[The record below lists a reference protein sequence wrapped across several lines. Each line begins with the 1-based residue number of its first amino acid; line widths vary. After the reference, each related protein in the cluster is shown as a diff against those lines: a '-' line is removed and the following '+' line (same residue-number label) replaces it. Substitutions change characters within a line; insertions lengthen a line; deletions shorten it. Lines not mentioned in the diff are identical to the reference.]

1 MTSTNNIRF
10 LRHLVASTSILVGC
24 LVSIGWS
31 QIVIFENNFDDDPTG
46 LYTRANLN
54 ADWNSPSSEDGI
66 TERRVS
72 IVDGADA
79 FSGNSLAVE
88 YPAGQHRPQETGGQW
103 RMQLGGSYNEV
114 FCEYRVKFGEGF
126 DFVRGG
132 KLPGLNGGVGNVGGD
147 RPDGTDGFS
156 ARMHWRTDGSAGSPL
171 RDTGLANM
179 TQYLYHPDQPTDFG
193 DDMRW
198 DDSDFGDWEF
208 FESGRWYHLRHR
220 VVMNT
225 VVNGVGQHDGIVQ
238 GWLDGELVFDVR
250 NIRFRDVTT
259 FAIEGFHFSTFFGG
273 TGSQWNTSKDE
284 VAFFDDFVISIP
296 DPNDTGGGDT
306 GGGDTGGGQTGE
318 PSTSVVVN
326 DSFTDGDRSITG
338 NSGSDI
344 EANFYSTSNSSAI
357 EDNVDDGI
365 GTGRIGLVS
374 GTSGRQIHTVFP
386 SQTLAIAGDSI
397 TAEVTFVTPQVV
409 ASNFTQAQF
418 DALDS
423 AIQDGA
429 SVTFPANGD
438 DLRIGLLSTS
448 TRLNNNGNLGLNE
461 DVLNSESSPIPALSL
476 NGYAIELDVES
487 AVSGNSTDLNVRE
500 YLVSSG
506 SGRLL
511 GTNTGTTSV
520 ATDSSTG
527 LYIFQPNTEY
537 SVHQTYRLNDF
548 GGLDV
553 SVEFLQGAT
562 SIGTLNF
569 TDSSPATLEFGTL
582 ALGASSEAFGLSN
595 DPGDPSNGI
604 DITNVTINFVTL
616 AAPAVLKGDVD
627 LNGTV
632 NFLDIPA
639 FIGVLQSG
647 GFQAEAD
654 CDCSE
659 VVNFLD
665 IPAFIGTL
673 QGS

>member
-1 MTSTNNIRF
+1 
-10 LRHLVASTSILVGC
+10 
-24 LVSIGWS
+24 
-31 QIVIFENNFDDDPTG
+31 
-46 LYTRANLN
+46 
-54 ADWNSPSSEDGI
+54 
-66 TERRVS
+66 
-72 IVDGADA
+72 
-79 FSGNSLAVE
+79 
-88 YPAGQHRPQETGGQW
+88 
-103 RMQLGGSYNEV
+103 
-114 FCEYRVKFGEGF
+114 
-126 DFVRGG
+126 
-132 KLPGLNGGVGNVGGD
+132 
-147 RPDGTDGFS
+147 
-156 ARMHWRTDGSAGSPL
+156 
-171 RDTGLANM
+171 M

-208 FESGRWYHLRHR
+208 FRSGVWYHLRHR

-296 DPNDTGGGDT
+296 DPNATGGGNT
-306 GGGDTGGGQTGE
+306 GGGNTGGGGQTGE
-318 PSTSVVVN
+318 PSSSVVVN

-386 SQTLAIAGDSI
+386 SQTLAMAGDSI

-429 SVTFPANGD
+429 SVTFPADGD
-438 DLRIGLLSTS
+438 DLRIGLFSTS
-448 TRLNNNGNLGLNE
+448 TQLNNNGNIGLNE
-461 DVLNSESSPIPALSL
+461 DVVSSSNSPIPALSL
-476 NGYAIELDVES
+476 DGYAIELDVES

-500 YLVSSG
+500 YLFSSA

-511 GTNTGTTSV
+511 GTNTGTSSV

-537 SVHQTYRLNDF
+537 SLHQTYALNDS

-553 SVEFLQGAT
+553 SVEFLQGTT

-569 TDSSPATLEFGTL
+569 TDNSPATLEFGTL

-616 AAPAVLKGDVD
+616 AAPAVLLGDVNLD
-627 LNGTV
+627 GVV
-632 NFLDIPA
+632 NFSDIPA
-639 FIGVLQSG
+639 FIAVLAAGDYQI
-647 GFQAEAD
+647 EAD
-654 CDCSE
+654 LDLSGL
-659 VVNFLD
+659 VDFSD
-665 IPAFIGTL
+665 IPPFIAEL
-673 QGS
+673 SAQ